1 MQAPVTD
8 LQGFIDGLGTTIIAD
23 VNSFVGELLPYSSRL
38 GGAIMLIYVAHKI
51 VISFLK
57 PDERISPA
65 TLVRPVLTLG
75 AIVLYEDLVNLLL
88 ITPVDIVSDMVKEA
102 ANSVSGAYQ
111 TNAQS
116 AIEHIQSTG
125 GIDGGGIFDI
135 LQVNPL
141 LELIHLIIYFTS
153 TVIVAYVLFRQLI
166 MKTIYL
172 LLGALVLPFSLIV
185 GNEQTLSQWFF
196 GFLSVLLWIPI
207 IHLIL
212 FVISICNPTA
222 DIFDNPVFS
231 IAVQIV
237 MIFALLEVPKYAKM
251 LVAGQGESSVGAAY
265 ATAKGA
271 VTDGRSAYKAMR
283 KMGGSSSKKKK

>member
-1 MQAPVTD
+1 MQASVTD
-8 LQGFIDGLGTTIIAD
+8 LQGFIDGLATTIIAD
-23 VNSFVGELLPYSSRL
+23 VNSFVGELLPYASSL
-38 GGAIMLIYVAHKI
+38 GGAIMLIYVTHKI
-51 VISFLK
+51 VVSFLK
-57 PDERISPA
+57 PDERISPS

-75 AIVLYEDLVNLLL
+75 AIVLYEDLVDLLI

-102 ANSVSGAYQ
+102 ANAVSGSYQ
-111 TNAQS
+111 TNAQN

-172 LLGALVLPFSLIV
+172 ILGVLVLPFSLIV
-185 GNEQTLSQWFF
+185 GNEKTLNQWFF

-212 FVISICNPTA
+212 FVISIANPTA
-222 DIFDNPVFS
+222 STFDNPIFS

-251 LVAGQGESSVGAAY
+251 LVGGQGESSIGGAY

-271 VTDGRSAYKAMR
+271 ITDGNSAYKGIR
-283 KMGGSSSKKKK
+283 KMAGGSSKTKK